1 MVTFYFDLAH
11 QNVEQH
17 RQSKVVRDEFLC
29 LRAWQLPWQLPWPL
43 LSRQLLQQPYIQK

>member
-29 LRAWQLPWQLPWPL
+29 LRAWQLPWPL